1 MVSNILVI
9 HRRILKST
17 PKKSCWEWS
26 YKWQQAM
33 FISSFGFVRQTF
45 KQTNRK
51 VPEIASSFNTKE
63 KVFRHIMR
71 AKCTQKDSHY
81 GNLFFSFQRI
91 ISRCISVHCD
101 MQPSSTC
108 DEIECD
114 REKKNSLNIEKIY
127 SVFLK
132 KEQYKFHT
140 KNSMLFEGLK
150 FQTAQWLFSKFK
162 RGRWEL

>member
-17 PKKSCWEWS
+17 PKNPVESGLINGNRRCLFHRSALWDK
-26 YKWQQAM
+26 
-33 FISSFGFVRQTF
+33 RLN
-45 KQTNRK
+45 KQINRK
-51 VPEIASSFNTKE
+51 VPEIQSSFNTKE

-71 AKCTQKDSHY
+71 AKSTQKDSHY

-91 ISRCISVHCD
+91 ISQCTSVHCD
-101 MQPSSTC
+101 MRWNRTWS
-108 DEIECD
+108 
-114 REKKNSLNIEKIY
+114 REKNSLNIEKIY
-127 SVFLK
+127 SIFLK

-150 FQTAQWLFSKFK
+150 FQTVQWLFSKFNH
-162 RGRWEL
+162 GRWEL

>member
-51 VPEIASSFNTKE
+51 VPEIQSSFNTKE

-71 AKCTQKDSHY
+71 AKSTQKDSHY

-91 ISRCISVHCD
+91 ISQCTSVHCD
-101 MQPSSTC
+101 MRWNRTWS
-108 DEIECD
+108 
-114 REKKNSLNIEKIY
+114 REKNSLNIEKIY
-127 SVFLK
+127 SIFLK

-150 FQTAQWLFSKFK
+150 FQTVQWLFSKFN